1 MSLTLSGRA
10 VAALG
15 TVVAL
20 VSIGA
25 VAVSAAP
32 VFGPPWITVE
42 TPPNPY
48 DRASRGA
55 FLVVNTFHHG
65 NSVASGVTGSA
76 EGMVAGARRS
86 VALTFDATSRPGS
99 YALRKQWP
107 ADGVWMLVINT
118 GGRKEGATALVEIG
132 AQGEVA
138 NVRVPTRQQGEWL
151 IPAEVTAAEIDHA
164 LSTRA
169 RVATAAR

>member
-1 MSLTLSGRA
+1 MSLTYSRRTTTRFGI
-10 VAALG
+10 VATLI
-15 TVVAL
+15 
-20 VSIGA
+20 SIGA
-25 VAVSAAP
+25 VAVGAAP
-32 VFGPPWITVE
+32 AFGPPWITIE

-65 NSVASGVTGSA
+65 NAVASGVTGTA

-118 GGRKEGATALVEIG
+118 GGRKEGVTALVDIG
-132 AQGEVA
+132 AHGEVA
-138 NVRVPTRQQGEWL
+138 SVRVPTRQQGEWL
-151 IPAEVTAAEIDHA
+151 VPAEVTAADIDHA
-164 LSTRA
+164 LTTRA

>member
-1 MSLTLSGRA
+1 MSLALSRPAITRLA
-10 VAALG
+10 VL
-15 TVVAL
+15 TTL

-25 VAVSAAP
+25 VALGATPA
-32 VFGPPWITVE
+32 FGPPWITIE

-55 FLVVNTFHHG
+55 VLVVTTFHHG
-65 NSVASGVTGSA
+65 NSVASGVTGTA
-76 EGMVAGARRS
+76 EGMVSGARRS

-138 NVRVPTRQQGEWL
+138 HVRVPTRQQGEWL
-151 IPAEVTAAEIDHA
+151 IPAEVTAADIDHA